1 MHPKARRS
9 ARPRRGHAVALA
21 LVLALLTACGS
32 EGGGGASSGVDPA
45 AAGDPRWQETV
56 RAAEEEGTV
65 VFYTSAVQG
74 TIDRLEE
81 AFEERYPAIDLQAS
95 RVPGVELGTAL
106 ENERNA
112 GGSGADIALHDMVP
126 FHFRNLASFTPP
138 TGPNTQ
144 RPEYQDEDV
153 TLQGVSQMHHV
164 VPYGL
169 AYNTTLVPNPPTDF
183 TALLDPALAGR
194 IGLLDGAIPA
204 ASDLYGFLEQHYGGE
219 DFLRRL
225 ADQRPQ
231 FFPTMAP
238 TLQAL
243 TSGEIAMT
251 DYSSVIA
258 VQDLVD
264 QGAPVAF
271 VPTKPQWAIQFYT
284 YVVGWAE
291 HPNAAQVLYD
301 FMASPEG
308 QAVINENAIS
318 VLPDVPGTVGRI
330 DDVQTMNVENVVD
343 TDHVDTYNA
352 RWRQIFGR

>member
-1 MHPKARRS
+1 MHQKVRRAARS
-9 ARPRRGHAVALA
+9 RRGLAAALT
-21 LVLALLTACGS
+21 LTLTVLAGCASAGGS
-32 EGGGGASSGVDPA
+32 AASSSNDPA
-45 AAGDPRWQETV
+45 YAGDPRWQETI
-56 RAAEEEGTV
+56 RAAEQEGTV

-74 TIDRLEE
+74 TIDRIEE
-81 AFEERYPAIDLQAS
+81 AFEEKYPNIDLQAT
-95 RVPGVELGTAL
+95 RVTGVELGTAL

-126 FHFRNLASFTPP
+126 FHYRNLANFIPP
-138 TGPNTQ
+138 TGPNSQ
-144 RPEYQDEDV
+144 RPEYQAAGV

-169 AYNTTLVPNPPTDF
+169 AYNTTLIPDPPTDF
-183 TALLDPALAGR
+183 TVLLDPALKGR
-194 IGLLDGAIPA
+194 IGLLDGQIPA

-225 ADQRPQ
+225 ATQQPQ
-231 FFPTMAP
+231 FFPSVAP

-251 DYSSVIA
+251 DYASNIA

-271 VPTKPQWAIQFYT
+271 APTRPQWAIQFYT
-284 YVVGWAE
+284 YIVEWAK

-308 QAVINENAIS
+308 QTAINKNAIS
-318 VLPDVPGTVGRI
+318 VLPDIPGTVGRI
-330 DDVQTMNVENVVD
+330 GDVQTMNVENVVD
-343 TDHVDTYNA
+343 AAKVDAYNA

>member
-1 MHPKARRS
+1 MQQKVRRS
-9 ARPRRGHAVALA
+9 ARPRRGLAAALTLFLA
-21 LVLALLTACGS
+21 VLAACGS
-32 EGGGGASSGVDPA
+32 GADGGASSDPA
-45 AAGDPRWQETV
+45 FAGDARWQETV
-56 RAAEEEGTV
+56 RAAEQEGTV

-74 TIDRLEE
+74 TIDRLEQ
-81 AFEERYPAIDLQAS
+81 AFEERYPDIDLQAS
-95 RVPGVELGTAL
+95 RVTGVELGTAL

-112 GGSGADIALHDMVP
+112 GGTGADIALHDMVP

-144 RPEYQDEDV
+144 RREYRNDEV

-183 TALLDPALAGR
+183 RALLDPALKGR
-194 IGLLDGAIPA
+194 IGVLDGAIPA

-219 DFLRRL
+219 GFLKQL
-225 ADQRPQ
+225 AAQQPQ
-231 FFPTMAP
+231 FFPSVAP

-243 TSGEIAMT
+243 TSGEISMT
-251 DYSSVIA
+251 DYASNIA

-271 VPTKPQWAIQFYT
+271 APTKPQWAIQFYT
-284 YVVGWAE
+284 YIVGWAK

-308 QAVINENAIS
+308 QAAINKNAIS

-330 DDVQTMNVENVVD
+330 ADVQTMNVQNVIDVAKVD
-343 TDHVDTYNA
+343 AYNA
-352 RWRQIFGR
+352 RWRRIFGR